1 MSTPLP
7 LFRSPEFLR
16 THALH
21 TMNFYHPRAVDS
33 SGGFFHFLMD
43 NGTVYDAHTRHL
55 VSSTRL
61 VYTHAMA
68 WRTWHQ
74 QGHREGLVHAFAF
87 LRQAH
92 RNPETGGYA
101 WVLNWRNGHATMQD
115 DTNHAYGLAFVLLA
129 HAHAHMAGLQE
140 AHAGMAETFELLEQ
154 HFWEPTHGLYADEAD
169 AQWNL
174 SPYRGQNANMHLCEA
189 LLAAFDATGETRYLD
204 RAEQLA
210 DHICIRQAAL
220 AQEMV
225 WEHYQANWQ
234 VDWDYNRH
242 DSSNIFRPW
251 GYQPGHLTEWSKLL
265 LLLNQRRPRADLL
278 PRAQAFFDAAVSR
291 AWDPT
296 HGGLFYG
303 FAPDGSICDDHKYFW
318 VQAESIAAAARL
330 AVAHESAGQV
340 DAATACWDWYDRLW
354 TYAWEHFVDHEH
366 GAWWRILS
374 ADNRKLSAEKSPA
387 GKVDYHTMGACH
399 DVLDALGHG
408 APRKN

>member
-169 AQWNL
+169 AHWNL

-189 LLAAFDATGETRYLD
+189 LLAAYDATGETRYLD